1 MSSLPSRIARYFT
14 LLAASL
20 LFAAS
25 AQATPPAAGTILSN
39 TATGSFVDSATG
51 INVRLTSNT
60 VSTTVQPL
68 EALLLTSNQTAGRS
82 PGSNFT
88 LPHQLTNTGNVA
100 STYALTLST
109 LNNSFT
115 PTGLQIVVDSNGNGV
130 ADLGEP
136 VIANGGTV
144 NAAAGGLIN
153 LLVVGTVPGS
163 ATLGQSAQFR
173 ITATSQLQSVSANN
187 LDTVNVIN
195 GAAISVTKSSSTAT
209 PTQGAPL
216 SYTLTAT
223 NSGTAAA
230 SPVAITVNG
239 AAASLVI
246 LRDAI
251 PANTQFAS
259 LSSPTP
265 GVQYLFH
272 RLGDPVGNYVTTQPA
287 TADAIAWGLATL
299 APAASLVGNFTV
311 TVNLNAAGT
320 LANTGF
326 LDYMDQGANFTVA
339 SNPVQLN
346 LPTQLPSVAFYSNNS
361 YTTPVQ
367 QSALGVPLYVQISAA
382 QCNTNPAQIVTHPIT
397 LISQLTGDSETF
409 TATET
414 APNSGMFRILPD
426 VPTADAAVHVVSS
439 GDGLLELL
447 RNDHVTAT
455 LTGCGSAQAQSIL
468 LIDPSGVVFNSKTN
482 APIGGTVVQLVDVT
496 GQGNGG
502 KAGSPAQVLA
512 ADGITPAPSSVTT
525 AVDGS
530 FSFPLVAPST
540 YKLVVAP
547 PNGYAFPS
555 KLPIGLMP
563 AGRNV
568 TQTGSYG
575 GNFSLLGKQGPIT
588 IDLPLDTGAATGL
601 FAQKTASKAI
611 AEVGDFIDYGI
622 TVDNNT
628 GLSLASLV
636 INDQLP
642 AGFAYVKGSARLNL
656 SPLPDP
662 VGGLGPTL
670 QFNLGTIAP
679 SLQPLLT
686 YRVRIGPGAERGNG
700 INTAQAVSGVTHS
713 NVASVLVKVSGGV
726 FSDKA
731 YVFGKIFAAC
741 DAGRMADANNPGI
754 PGVRIYLD
762 NGTFAITDEQ
772 GKYSLYGLSPRTYMA
787 KVDTTTLP
795 QGASFKV
802 LTNRNARDGGSQ
814 FVDLQNGEFH
824 KADFAINECSD
835 AIKDQIAARRK
846 AARTQDLEITRLGA
860 TQVNANATAVSDPRT
875 LPASGIMGQRQGT
888 PYGALTA
895 TTMKAPAA
903 GGAASAPTTSANSAT
918 AASPPDAGM
927 TNAPPAAAAA
937 ANAAHKIAPRED
949 LEQLLSSISQD
960 AGFVD
965 LIDGEVIPTDQLRVR
980 VKGPLGTQLRLLVNG
995 KLQPLTQ
1002 VGQQSSL
1009 EIRGVAAWEYIG
1021 VNLKP
1026 GQNLMQVNAVDG
1038 FGNGRGTASIHLIAP
1053 GKLTR
1058 IQISTEKET
1067 KADAQLPID
1076 VTVRLLDE
1084 NGVPV
1089 TSRTPVT
1096 LNSSLGEWLVRDL
1109 DPKEPGTQVFIE
1121 DGVGHFNLSPPSIPG
1136 RSQLVVSSGAVR
1148 TETEINFM
1156 PNLRPLIAAGI
1167 VEGAFSLSNLNTK
1180 ALTPTSSG
1188 DAFENEIRNVST
1200 HFDSGKDSA
1209 AARASL
1215 FLKGKILGSDLLTLA
1230 YDSNKPSDTAL
1241 FRDIQPDQFYPV
1253 YGDSSVKGYDAQS
1266 TGKLYVRIDHGTS
1279 FVLYGDYTTQT
1290 DNPARLLGQY
1300 SRTLNGAKTHWEDGK
1315 LSVDGFTS
1323 YTDTTQVIDELPAN
1337 GTSGPYFLSHRTE
1350 AINSAQVEI
1359 ISRDRNQPTLVLAT
1373 TALSQF
1379 SDYVIESYTGELLMK
1394 APVPSL
1400 DANLN
1405 PIYIRITYE
1414 VASGGARYWV
1424 GGLDVREKVT
1434 DDVTLGGL
1442 YVLDRNPADHQ
1453 DLRGANLLWKPNAG
1467 TTLVGEF
1474 VQSQSDLTGTGNAKR
1489 VELKHNDTDLQAR
1502 LYAVQTDPT
1511 FSNPS
1516 STNTAGADEYGA
1528 KIGYTI
1534 DKKDRLLV
1542 EALKSTTANS
1552 GIITPPSVPLLG
1564 VPASLTN
1571 PTGVTGLPPAAGPGA
1586 SREGESVAIERSLPK
1601 GMKLTAGLRHV
1612 DANALAA
1619 TPVVA
1624 GSASDQF
1631 TSARVR
1637 LDTPIPNLPKAN
1649 AFVQYEKAV
1658 DNSDRQA
1665 ATIGGSYQVAP
1676 QTKIYATHETSNS
1689 LNGDYGLNPSQQNY
1703 SSVLGIQTDYVKD
1716 GQLFNEY
1723 RVGDSID
1730 GRSAEAALGLRN
1742 LWHLTPGLALSTS
1755 VQQIHPIFGVVS
1767 NEASALTA
1775 AVAYTG
1781 SSIWKG
1787 SSRLEWSKSASS
1799 QTWLATAGAAAKL
1812 NDDFTVL
1819 SREVYNRQLETTAA
1833 GGAIRLDQALIG
1845 IAYRPVN
1852 SDLWNALARVEFK
1865 HSENSTLGLGLNTD
1879 DSAKIFSANVNFQPT
1894 ADWVLS
1900 GRYGIKWA
1908 ADLANGFDTHYTAQ
1922 LFGGRS
1928 VWDISSQWD
1937 IGVQYFVEVGN
1948 DAATQLQA
1956 VGAEVGYLVMKNMW
1970 LSVGYNVLGFR
1981 DPDLAGEDY
1990 TQRAFYLRLR
2000 VKFDENLFKPS
2011 NNSVALP
2018 ADALHGATLPAA
2030 GSASGAPK

>member
-14 LLAASL
+14 LLLTSL
-20 LFAAS
+20 LFAAW
-25 AQATPPAAGTILSN
+25 AEATPPPAGTILSN
-39 TATGSFVDSATG
+39 TATGSFVDTATG
-51 INVRLTSNT
+51 IHVRLTSNT

-100 STYALTLST
+100 STYALTLT
-109 LNNSFT
+109 TVNNSFT

-163 ATLGQSAQFR
+163 ATIGQSAQFR

-187 LDTVNVIN
+187 LDTVNVVN
-195 GAAISVTKSSSTAT
+195 GAAISVTKSSSIAT

-216 SYTLTAT
+216 SYSLTAT

-230 SPVAITVNG
+230 GPVAITVNG
-239 AAASLVI
+239 TAASLVI

-251 PANTQFAS
+251 PANTRFAS

-265 GVQYLFH
+265 SVQYLFH
-272 RLGDPVGNYVTTQPA
+272 RLGDPVGSYLTAQPA
-287 TADAIAWGLATL
+287 NVDAIAWGLATL
-299 APAASLVGNFTV
+299 APSASLVGNFTV

-326 LDYMDQGANFTVA
+326 LDYLDQGANFTVA

-346 LPTQLPSVAFYSNNS
+346 LPTQLPSVTFYSSNS

-367 QSALGVPLYVQISAA
+367 QSALGVPLFVQISAA

-397 LISQLTGDSETF
+397 LVSQLTGDSETF

-455 LTGCGSAQAQSIL
+455 LSGCGSAQAQSIL

-482 APIGGTVVQLVDVT
+482 APISGTVVQLIDVT

-530 FSFPLVAPST
+530 YSFPLVAPSS

-575 GNFSLLGKQGPIT
+575 GNFSLVGKQGPIT
-588 IDLPLDTGAATGL
+588 IDVPLDTGAATGL

-611 AEVGDFIDYGI
+611 AEVGDFVDYSI

-628 GLSLASLV
+628 GLSMTGLV

-642 AGFAYVKGSARLNL
+642 AGFAYVKGSARLN
-656 SPLPDP
+656 SARLPDP
-662 VGGLGPTL
+662 VGGAGPTL
-670 QFNLGTIAP
+670 QFSLGTIAP

-686 YRVRIGPGAERGNG
+686 YRVRIGPGAERGTG
-700 INTAQAVSGVTHS
+700 INTAQAVSALTHS
-713 NVASVLVKVSGGV
+713 NIASVQVKVSGGV

-731 YVFGKIFAAC
+731 YVFGKVFAAC
-741 DAGRMADANNPGI
+741 DSGRMADADNPGI

-772 GKYSLYGLSPRTYMA
+772 GKYSLYGLSPRTYVA

-802 LTNRNARDGGSQ
+802 LTNRNARDGASQ
-814 FVDLQNGEFH
+814 FIDLQNGEFH

-860 TQVNANATAVSDPRT
+860 TQVNANNTAVSDPRT

-888 PYGALTA
+888 SNGPLAATPTKTPAVAGAA
-895 TTMKAPAA
+895 TTTPTPAA
-903 GGAASAPTTSANSAT
+903 DASSTPASSTTGGAAAR
-918 AASPPDAGM
+918 
-927 TNAPPAAAAA
+927 
-937 ANAAHKIAPRED
+937 KIAPRED
-949 LEQLLSSISQD
+949 LEQLLTSISQD

-980 VKGPLGTQLRLLVNG
+980 VKGPLGTQLRLTVNG

-1009 EIRGVAAWEYIG
+1009 EIRGVTAWEYIG
-1021 VNLKP
+1021 VNLQP
-1026 GQNLMQVNAVDG
+1026 GQNLLQVNSVDA
-1038 FGNGRGTASIHLIAP
+1038 FGNGRGTATIHLIAP
-1053 GKLTR
+1053 GKLAR
-1058 IQISTEKET
+1058 IQITTEKET

-1096 LNSSLGEWLVRDL
+1096 LNSTLGEWQVRDL

-1136 RSQLVVSSGAVR
+1136 RSQLAVSSGMVR
-1148 TETEINFM
+1148 AETEINFM

-1167 VEGAFSLSNLNTK
+1167 VEGAISLSNLNTK

-1188 DAFENEIRNVST
+1188 DAFENEIRNVSI
-1200 HFDSGKDSA
+1200 HFDSGKNSA
-1209 AARASL
+1209 AARTSL

-1315 LSVDGFTS
+1315 LTVDGFTS
-1323 YTDTTQVIDELPAN
+1323 YTDTTQAIDEIPAN
-1337 GTSGPYFLSHRTE
+1337 GTSGPYFLSHRAA

-1414 VASGGARYWV
+1414 VASGGAHYWV

-1474 VQSQSDLTGTGNAKR
+1474 VQSQSDLTGAGNAKR
-1489 VELKHNDTDLQAR
+1489 VELKHNDSDLQAR

-1511 FSNPS
+1511 FNNPS
-1516 STNTAGADEYGA
+1516 STYTAGADEYGA

-1564 VPASLTN
+1564 VPASVTN
-1571 PTGVTGLPPAAGPGA
+1571 PTGVGLSPATGPGA
-1586 SREGESVAIERSLPK
+1586 LREGESVAIERSLPK

-1612 DANALAA
+1612 EANELAT
-1619 TPVVA
+1619 TPVVP
-1624 GSASDQF
+1624 GSASDRF

-1637 LDTPIPNLPKAN
+1637 LDAPVPNLPKAS
-1649 AFVQYEKAV
+1649 AFAQYEKAL
-1658 DNSDRQA
+1658 DNSDREA
-1665 ATIGGSYQVAP
+1665 ATIGGTYQVAP

-1742 LWHLTPGLALSTS
+1742 LWHLTPGLAMSTS

-1767 NEASALTA
+1767 DEASALTA

-1799 QTWLATAGAAAKL
+1799 QTWLATAGGAAKL
-1812 NDDFTVL
+1812 NDDFTIL
-1819 SREVYNRQLETTAA
+1819 GREVYNRQLETTAA
-1833 GGAIRLDQALIG
+1833 GGAIRLDQVLIG
-1845 IAYRPVN
+1845 LAYRPVS

-1865 HSENSTLGLGLNTD
+1865 HSENGTLGLGLNTD

-1937 IGVQYFVEVGN
+1937 IGAQYFVEVGH
-1948 DAATQLQA
+1948 DAAAQRLQA

-1970 LSVGYNVLGFR
+1970 LSLGYNALGFR

-1990 TQRAFYLRLR
+1990 TQRGFYLRLR

-2011 NNSVALP
+2011 NNSDALP
-2018 ADALHGATLPAA
+2018 ADALRGATLPAA
-2030 GSASGAPK
+2030 GNANGAPK